1 MAQGTLE
8 KLESKAE
15 NLALEKDA
23 EQKTNYQ
30 VYPDL
35 EQKVQNN
42 FFLFRLL
49 RQISFK
55 SDLPLLCGK
64 FPS

>member
-1 MAQGTLE
+1 VEKVELMAQGTLE

-23 EQKTNYQ
+23 EQKANYQ

-35 EQKVQNN
+35 EQKV
-42 FFLFRLL
+42 
-49 RQISFK
+49 
-55 SDLPLLCGK
+55 
-64 FPS
+64 